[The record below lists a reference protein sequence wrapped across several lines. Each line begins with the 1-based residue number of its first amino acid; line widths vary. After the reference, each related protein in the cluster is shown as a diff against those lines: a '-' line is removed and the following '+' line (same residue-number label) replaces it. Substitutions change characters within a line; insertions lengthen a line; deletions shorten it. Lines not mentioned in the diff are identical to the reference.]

1 VAEDR
6 PRLLSLDQFRGYTIL
21 GMLLVNFLGDYRICP
36 RWLRHT
42 NDYCSYADTIMPQ
55 FLFAAGFALRL
66 SVLRRWQ
73 RDGVVPWGRLLRRIG
88 GLAAVAVLWYSLQ
101 DAAGLW
107 EQFRTR
113 PLSEVF
119 LQQCK
124 RQWFQ
129 TLMHIAATSLWL
141 LPVILSSVRLRL
153 CWAAGSGLLHV
164 VLSWWF
170 NFEWVHA
177 APRGIDGGP
186 LGFLTWAIPAIL
198 GTVAYDMLLVA
209 GAQRGVVQLSVAGV
223 GVMLLGWLLSVPT
236 VLYEVSAGVSGQASA
251 GQEVAGPYAA
261 DPVFPRAERWRMW
274 AGGLPEPPLVPPPG
288 PDQRQLNYWMMSQR
302 AGSLSYTTFAG
313 GLSLLVFGVFVGAC
327 DLRGW
332 QLRLFGTLGANSLA
346 AYVLHDVAAW
356 LVTPWLTRE
365 SGLGA
370 VVLGWLVFVG
380 LVFGCCGLLQRKRW
394 YLRV

>member
-1 VAEDR
+1 M
-6 PRLLSLDQFRGYTIL
+6 LSLDQFRGYTIL

-73 RDGVVPWGRLLRRIG
+73 RDGVVPWWRLLRRIG
-88 GLAAVAVLWYSLQ
+88 GLAVVAVLWYSLQ

-209 GAQRGVVQLSVAGV
+209 GAQRGVVRLSVAGV

-236 VLYEVSAGVSGQASA
+236 VLYDVSAGVLGQASA
-251 GQEVAGPYAA
+251 AAAIVSAIEEVIRVGPHTPDLGGSAGTEAVGRAIAA
-261 DPVFPRAERWRMW
+261 RVSG
-274 AGGLPEPPLVPPPG
+274 AG
-288 PDQRQLNYWMMSQR
+288 
-302 AGSLSYTTFAG
+302 
-313 GLSLLVFGVFVGAC
+313 
-327 DLRGW
+327 
-332 QLRLFGTLGANSLA
+332 
-346 AYVLHDVAAW
+346 
-356 LVTPWLTRE
+356 
-365 SGLGA
+365 
-370 VVLGWLVFVG
+370 
-380 LVFGCCGLLQRKRW
+380 
-394 YLRV
+394 